1 VFHVFHSILITINN
15 TNWKAFV
22 NNMVVVAEQ
31 NSIENLSFEGA
42 LAELEDIVRKLE
54 SGNIPLES
62 AIDLYSRG
70 NFLRSYCEKRL
81 AEAKLRIEQ
90 IVVSQDGN
98 IELKPVE
105 INS

>member
-1 VFHVFHSILITINN
+1 
-15 TNWKAFV
+15 
-22 NNMVVVAEQ
+22 MVTSEDK
-31 NSIENLSFEGA
+31 NSVKSLSFEEA

-81 AEAKLRIEQ
+81 AEAKLRVEQ
-90 IVVSQDGN
+90 VVVSQDGN
-98 IELKPVE
+98 IELKPAE
-105 INS
+105 ISS